1 MAGTLV
7 DSNVLLDVLPEDPRW
22 LAWSSEALRQRA
34 KDSALVINPVIY
46 AEVSIRFEAIE
57 ELLTRLHEAAPAF
70 DKDEA
75 LKAIVKRETN
85 FSTALGHQ
93 TAFPH
98 ARLASLSKP
107 LLAIGK
113 SKEGV
118 YFPSP
123 DNQPVRIIFLILT
136 PFNEPT
142 LQLNILSQLSG
153 LISNV
158 TLRKRLFSAKTHE
171 NLMNVV
177 KTFENKVMK

>member
-1 MAGTLV
+1 MEDVIEELTGEIR
-7 DSNVLLDVLPEDPRW
+7 DEFEQPPKLLLSHLIVKGACELEMKEPG
-22 LAWSSEALRQRA
+22 
-34 KDSALVINPVIY
+34 
-46 AEVSIRFEAIE
+46 RFEAIQ
-57 ELLTRLHEAAPAF
+57 ELLEKLYASSPSF

-75 LKAIVKRETN
+75 LKAIIKRETN

-107 LLAIGK
+107 LLAVGK

-123 DNQPVRIIFLILT
+123 DNQPVKIIFLILT

-142 LQLNILSQLSG
+142 LQLSILSQLSG

-158 TLRKRLFSAKTHE
+158 TLRKRLFSAKSSE
-171 NLMNVV
+171 NLMDIIHA
-177 KTFENKVMK
+177 FENKVMK